1 MVHFCYELTAKRPFS
16 ATFKALFI
24 LWIIAADMTKVLE
37 WLCMVSEKHTPPPM
51 VCPEDILF
59 YLTWFL
65 NTSPHHVWWINYMS
79 RSVFTKSWST
89 VKFTLCGFHQWK
101 KSLERVIPTIYFI
114 SNCFHDVIFTVAL
127 SNYTITKLFLFSLH
141 YYITSHL

>member
-1 MVHFCYELTAKRPFS
+1 MVLFCYELTAKRPFS
-16 ATFKALFI
+16 ATFKAVFI

-65 NTSPHHVWWINYMS
+65 NTSLHHFWWINYMS
-79 RSVFTKSWST
+79 RNVFTKSWST

-101 KSLERVIPTIYFI
+101 KIFRKSHTNYI
-114 SNCFHDVIFTVAL
+114 FHF
-127 SNYTITKLFLFSLH
+127 KLFPWCNIYIINRSLGALRAT
-141 YYITSHL
+141 TSSWLPFGPA